1 MRILLILVIL
11 CGGCYSPKY
20 PKHYSPIPIHYTKI
34 TEAKIQSDGYY
45 ISKNDV
51 HNLETNM
58 KNCNK

>member
-1 MRILLILVIL
+1 MRILLMLVIL

-20 PKHYSPIPIHYTKI
+20 YSPISIHYTKI

-51 HNLETNM
+51 HNLEINL